1 MKHDTEFANLHRLV
15 ETYKNQKS
23 IRFLSDF
30 LREYIKNTY
39 ERQKITI
46 PTIYRT
52 EKSFKSSFIYRH
64 YPPESTRANDWR
76 QLDGGA
82 VYAAV
87 LSNARENLTLPT
99 VDL

>member
-1 MKHDTEFANLHRLV
+1 MHRLV

-46 PTIYRT
+46 PTIYRI

-64 YPPESTRANDWR
+64 CPPESTRANDWR

-82 VYAAV
+82 LYAAV